1 MGLSEFLYQKD
12 TRYMC
17 FLSFKGK
24 VLKERWKREE
34 CISSHLWKVN
44 FPVFFSL
51 VLSFFSFNF
60 YTHCSI
66 ITLSF
71 SKELT
76 RLWLFGM
83 VKYSSYCNCPFS
95 GSKHCSFLKTIGDDK
110 LLPMVLAVPLRS
122 NVIVLNFLC
131 HRIWEPLCWEKW
143 SLANWIKER
152 R

>member
-17 FLSFKGK
+17 FLSVKGK
-24 VLKERWKREE
+24 VKTGRMHISWSLKSKLFCFVFFYIE
-34 CISSHLWKVN
+34 
-44 FPVFFSL
+44 FFSL
-51 VLSFFSFNF
+51 I
-60 YTHCSI
+60 SI
-66 ITLSF
+66 PTVSLLLYR
-71 SKELT
+71 LT
-76 RLWLFGM
+76 VKNSQDCGYLGWLNILHT
-83 VKYSSYCNCPFS
+83 VIVRFS
-95 GSKHCSFLKTIGDDK
+95 GSKHCSFLKKIGDDK

-122 NVIVLNFLC
+122 SVIVLNFLC

>member
-17 FLSFKGK
+17 FLSVKGK
-24 VLKERWKREE
+24 VKTGRMH
-34 CISSHLWKVN
+34 ISSPDLWKVN
-44 FPVFFSL
+44 FSALFSFI
-51 VLSFFSFNF
+51 LSFFSLI
-60 YTHCSI
+60 SI
-66 ITLSF
+66 SPVWLLLYR
-71 SKELT
+71 LT
-76 RLWLFGM
+76 VKNSQDCGYLGWLNILHT
-83 VKYSSYCNCPFS
+83 VIVRFS